1 MKDNLIGHVIH
12 YFGNISVA
20 VIKLDGKFSVG
31 DSIKIEGATT
41 NSDQTVRSIQ
51 IDKKDLESADKGD
64 EVGIKV
70 VDKVRVGDKVYKI

>member
-1 MKDNLIGHVIH
+1 MKDNLIGQVIH

-20 VIKLDGKFSVG
+20 VIKLDDNLSIG

-41 NSDQTVRSIQ
+41 NIDQTVESIQ
-51 IDKKDLESADKGD
+51 VDKKDLENADKGE

-70 VDKVRVGDKVYKI
+70 VDKVRSGDKVYKI